1 VQEENE
7 VPEDLPRVWADRDR
21 LDQILISLGES
32 AIRHAGRRGRVRGS
46 AYSRQDQA
54 ETVEEDTGTGKP
66 LEALAHIWDRF
77 YKVDKARTADG
88 SGTGLG
94 LVIVRQLVELHG
106 GRAWVESQVGQGSR
120 FSFSLP
126 TAAGPV
132 DAVPSRS

>member
-1 VQEENE
+1 
-7 VPEDLPRVWADRDR
+7 
-21 LDQILISLGES
+21 
-32 AIRHAGRRGRVRGS
+32 
-46 AYSRQDQA
+46 
-54 ETVEEDTGTGKP
+54 
-66 LEALAHIWDRF
+66 
-77 YKVDKARTADG
+77 VDKARTADG